1 MITASIPLNSLGGAR
16 HSTRREGVIAGAL
29 GATGVALWLLAV
41 DAAGGRPLYT
51 PGTLGY
57 GLFTLFGTTPPSD
70 AASVLLYTV
79 FHYAA
84 FVAVGV
90 ALVGGVHASHTHPPV
105 LALMLI
111 LFVCFQVGFY
121 GVVALLAESRLGD
134 LAWYQVG
141 LANLLATAL
150 MGGYIWRTHPL
161 LGRAVGPGLAG
172 GEPEDDPGIE
182 RDREARIG

>member
-1 MITASIPLNSLGGAR
+1 MITASIPLTALGGAR
-16 HSTRREGVIAGAL
+16 HSTLREGVIAGAL
-29 GATGVALWLLAV
+29 GATGVALWLLVV
-41 DAAGGRPLYT
+41 DAVGGRPLYT

-57 GLFTLFGTTPPSD
+57 GLFTLFGTTPPSP
-70 AASVLLYTV
+70 AASVLFYTL

-84 FVAVGV
+84 FAAVGV
-90 ALVGGVHASHTHPPV
+90 ALVGGVHASQTHPPV

-121 GVVALLAESRLGD
+121 GAVALLAESRLGE

-150 MGGYIWRTHPL
+150 MGGYVWRAHPL
-161 LGRAVGPGLAG
+161 LGRAVGRGLVG
-172 GEPEDDPGIE
+172 GEPEDAPELE
-182 RDREARIG
+182 RDGARR